1 MDNNNTT
8 TSASASTTTNTNQPT
23 FSDALKT
30 IKVEDFSNVGKI
42 PCARNA
48 FLYGMGAGFG
58 IGGVRYIV
66 KRSVP
71 SAANWAVAAFC
82 GISAIAF
89 ELCHMDRRQKL
100 ERLHLIVKE
109 TNSRGEQRR
118 RMVVDEQ
125 GKNGA
130 FHVVVDTPPQSS
142 DSSSSSSPL
151 PSSSSS
157 SDKDQQ

>member
-1 MDNNNTT
+1 M
-8 TSASASTTTNTNQPT
+8 
-23 FSDALKT
+23 
-30 IKVEDFSNVGKI
+30 
-42 PCARNA
+42 
-48 FLYGMGAGFG
+48 
-58 IGGVRYIV
+58 RYIV
-66 KRSVP
+66 KRKYSHSSSEGIHSQSYILGSVP

-89 ELCHMDRRQKL
+89 EMCHMDRRQKL

-130 FHVVVDTPPQSS
+130 FHVVVDTPPSP
-142 DSSSSSSPL
+142 DSSSSSSPSL
-151 PSSSSS
+151 SSS